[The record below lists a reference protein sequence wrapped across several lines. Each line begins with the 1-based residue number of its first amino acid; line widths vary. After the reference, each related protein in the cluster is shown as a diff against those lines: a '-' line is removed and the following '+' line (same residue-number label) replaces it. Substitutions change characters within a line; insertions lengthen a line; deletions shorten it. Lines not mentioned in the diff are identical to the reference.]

1 MSKIGQYNIEMTEY
15 VNELGYETVEEA
27 IADGWDSAE
36 FYASYRKQT
45 EDEQTKAHEAWL
57 EEKKKV
63 LGGLMSLYLGY
74 SSAGKSDSTEA
85 SIVLG
90 AMDFINKGEQ

>member
-1 MSKIGQYNIEMTEY
+1 MSKIGQYNIELQEQA
-15 VNELGYETVEEA
+15 NELGFESVQEAFDNGYEVVGGKLVE
-27 IADGWDSAE
+27 
-36 FYASYRKQT
+36 KK
-45 EDEQTKAHEAWL
+45 DEQTQAHEAWL
-57 EEKKKV
+57 EEKKRV

>member
-1 MSKIGQYNIEMTEY
+1 MSKSGNYYLELQEQA
-15 VNELGYETVEEA
+15 NELGFESVQEAFDNGYEVVGEKLVE
-27 IADGWDSAE
+27 
-36 FYASYRKQT
+36 KK
-45 EDEQTKAHEAWL
+45 DEQTQAHEAWL
-57 EEKKKV
+57 EEKKRV

-90 AMDFINKGEQ
+90 AMDFINKGDQ